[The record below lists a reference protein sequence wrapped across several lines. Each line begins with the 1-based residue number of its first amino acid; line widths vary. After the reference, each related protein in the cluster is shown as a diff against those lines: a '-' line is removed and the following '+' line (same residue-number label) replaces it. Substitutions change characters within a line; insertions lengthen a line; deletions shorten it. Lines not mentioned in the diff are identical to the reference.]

1 MALPR
6 FRSRKDNRQAIRFTA
21 NTRFKVLANGRLR
34 LPTVGNVEVRWSRDL
49 PAEPTSVTVIKDA
62 SGRYF
67 ASFVVAAPDPTLPQ
81 TDSEVGIDLGL
92 THFAVRSDGT
102 KVAAPRFLRKAARRL
117 RKRQKALC
125 RKERGSNN
133 RKKAVIKVAKAYAKV
148 ADTRRDWLHKLS
160 TNVVRDNQAIYV
172 EDLPVAG
179 LIRTRLGRSISDA
192 GWAMFT
198 AMLEY
203 KAARAGRQGAAQ
215 CPVVDLPMRCDSRPR
230 RERSAEHSGR
240 RTGGQQRPWSAGK
253 TSGNAGAARR
263 SGNPPGACPLG
274 GVADRNPRCSWR
286 GGRQTDTG
294 QYAAAQAIESVRPGF
309 EIARLLPQL
318 VLLEDMARPCGCN
331 RRALSGLLLADELG
345 ALDDADDLAAG
356 RVRLPRVDSVATGPW
371 RLDAR
376 LAGLPASQRNRVEHF
391 EHNPLRFMLARHV
404 TAAHPVADVDLAH
417 APVTSASVSSMML
430 VAWIWC
436 ST

>member
-1 MALPR
+1 MLLRFKYRLYPTLGQQQALVRAFGCARVVFNDGLRARQQAHEAGMPFITDGELSKRLTESKKTADRAWLADAPAAVLQQALADLNAAYRNYFSSLFGKRQGRKMALPR

-203 KAARAGRQGAAQ
+203 KAARAGRTFGK
-215 CPVVDLPMRCDSRPR
+215 VDRFFPSTRMCSDC
-230 RERSAEHSGR
+230 GR
-240 RTGGQQRPWSAGK
+240 LGDK
-253 TSGNAGAARR
+253 V
-263 SGNPPGACPLG
+263 PL
-274 GVADRNPRCSWR
+274 
-286 GGRQTDTG
+286 
-294 QYAAAQAIESVRPGF
+294 SVRSWTC
-309 EIARLLPQL
+309 
-318 VLLEDMARPCGCN
+318 PCGATHDRDVN
-331 RRALSGLLLADELG
+331 AALNI
-345 ALDDADDLAAG
+345 LAAG
-356 RVRLPRVDSVATGPW
+356 RADSNDRGVQVRPAATLAPRGEAVT
-371 RLDAR
+371 RR
-376 LAGLPASQRNRVEHF
+376 ELAPSGV
-391 EHNPLRFMLARHV
+391 
-404 TAAHPVADVDLAH
+404 
-417 APVTSASVSSMML
+417 
-430 VAWIWC
+430 
-436 ST
+436 